1 MERGSNR
8 VSPRKDDEMKH
19 EVQDYLRSRQQHTRI
34 EQANDPEPGAD
45 DAQPGGSEGVGG
57 SEGAGGPGSRRMRE
71 R

>member
-34 EQANDPEPGAD
+34 ELANDPEPGAD
-45 DAQPGGSEGVGG
+45 DAGLGASE
-57 SEGAGGPGSRRMRE
+57 EAGGPGPRPMRE

>member
-8 VSPRKDDEMKH
+8 VSRRMDDEMKH
-19 EVQDYLRSRQQHTRI
+19 ELWGYLRSRQQHTRI

-45 DAQPGGSEGVGG
+45 DARPGLQ
-57 SEGAGGPGSRRMRE
+57 EGAGGPGPRRTRE